1 MTSTRDAGTPAD
13 AETLSVSLVRDD
25 LFFRAQR
32 SVGLV
37 PGSGL
42 GVVRRAFAYAL
53 ITWLPIVVWVAVAGR
68 AVSGAVDEPLL
79 QHFGVNARCLIA
91 IPLLVLAEGM
101 AQAMLHRVLP
111 QFIRAGLV
119 IDVAAFRRTLE
130 GVKRLRD
137 RTVPWVVIA
146 AVALAWTVLAP
157 DTHQGHD
164 VRWAE
169 DAAHPGGIGFGG
181 WWYLYVARPVYLT
194 LALAWLWRIILAFVL
209 FQRLAALPLS
219 LVPTHPDR
227 LGGLGFLESIPAGFA
242 FVILALSAVAAA
254 GWGHDVMYHGMNV
267 SALKVPVAAFVALIA
282 VVFLAPLLVFGAP
295 LRRAKRAALLEYGA
309 FVAEHGRKV
318 HRRWI
323 EKKPVEDDALLSA
336 PEIGPVADVQT
347 IYEAVQKMRP
357 LPIGKS
363 TLAAVLV
370 PALIPVLVV
379 VSLQVP
385 IGQLVLQ
392 ILKALS

>member
-1 MTSTRDAGTPAD
+1 MSLKAEGTEAD
-13 AETLSVSLVRDD
+13 SEALSVSLVRDD

-32 SVGLV
+32 AVGLV
-37 PGSGL
+37 PRSGL
-42 GVVRRAFAYAL
+42 GVVRRALAYAL
-53 ITWLPIVVWVAVAGR
+53 VTWVPIAVWVAVAGR

-79 QHFGVNARCLIA
+79 QHFGVSVRCLIA

-101 AQAMLHRVLP
+101 AQATMHRLLP
-111 QFIRAGLV
+111 QFVRAGIV
-119 IDVAAFRRTLE
+119 TDVAAFARTLE
-130 GVKRLRD
+130 SVKRLRD
-137 RTVPWVVIA
+137 RTLPWVVIA
-146 AVALAWTVLAP
+146 AVALTWTVLAP

-169 DAAHPGGIGFGG
+169 DAVHPGSVGFGG

-194 LALAWLWRIILAFVL
+194 LALAWLWRIVLTFVL
-209 FQRLAALPLS
+209 FKRLAALPLS

-227 LGGLGFLESIPAGFA
+227 LGGLGFLESAPVAFA
-242 FVILALSAVAAA
+242 LVILALSAVFAA
-254 GWGHDVMYHGMNV
+254 GWGHDVLYHAVNV
-267 SALKVPVAAFVALIA
+267 STLKVPVAAFVVLLA
-282 VVFLAPLLVFGAP
+282 VIVLAPLAVFGGP
-295 LRRAKRAALLEYGA
+295 LRRLKRAALLEYGA
-309 FVAEHGRKV
+309 LVAEHGRMV

-323 EKKPVEDDALLSA
+323 DRQPIEDDTLICA
-336 PEIGPVADVQT
+336 PEIGPVADVQA

-357 LPIGKS
+357 VPIGKS
-363 TLAAVLV
+363 TLLAVLV

-385 IGQLVLQ
+385 IGQLLLQ